1 MVTLVEP
8 SAAPAGW
15 QPDPTGRYEF
25 RYHNGDRW
33 TSDVSMHGQRFV
45 DPAGQHGPAPAWGPQ
60 TPGWGPQLPGGGAQ
74 LPGWGP
80 QLLGDRV
87 PSRGFALAAFWV
99 ALGSLMLA
107 WIPFV
112 FVLGG
117 AGAITAIV
125 FAVLA
130 LGRVRSGH
138 GTGRGYAIMGIV
150 LSVAALGACVAG
162 LSFTRTVMREF
173 DEFIDVGE
181 HSEQIDSCVTTDGL
195 VRVDG
200 SITNEDAATH
210 DYTVTVGYRAGGDLV
225 ETDVVTVA
233 SVAPGATAAFHAS
246 AFVDDE
252 PPITCTIE
260 SVTGPNPF
268 DPNT

>member
-1 MVTLVEP
+1 VEP

-25 RYHNGDRW
+25 RYHNGERW
-33 TSDVSMHGQRFV
+33 TSDVSVHGQRFV
-45 DPAGQHGPAPAWGPQ
+45 DPTDQPTAPAGWGPQ
-60 TPGWGPQLPGGGAQ
+60 PGGFGAPLPGWGPQLPG
-74 LPGWGP
+74 
-80 QLLGDRV
+80 DRA

-99 ALGSLMLA
+99 AFGSFVFA

-112 FVLGG
+112 FVLGA

-125 FAVLA
+125 FAILA
-130 LGRVRSGH
+130 LGRVRSGR
-138 GTGRGYAIMGIV
+138 GTGRGYAITGIV

-181 HSEQIDSCVTTDGL
+181 HTEQIDSCVTDGR
-195 VRVDG
+195 RVDLEG
-200 SITNEDAATH
+200 SITNRDSATH
-210 DYTVTVGYRAGGDLV
+210 TYAITVGYRSGGDLV
-225 ETDVVTVA
+225 DTEVVRVR
-233 SVAPGATAAFHAS
+233 SVSPGATATFQKIAY
-246 AFVDDE
+246 VDGE

-268 DPNT
+268 DPNS